1 MRICLVTPY
10 DLSRHGGVNKH
21 VLGLAS
27 ALRRMGDEVEV
38 IGPASDELTKP
49 GPSPAARVTGFG
61 GVVSIDGNGS
71 ENRLGI
77 WTSPFQIWSYFRRHS
92 FDVIHVHEPLLP
104 LLPYYALWSADA
116 RVRFATFHCYP
127 EHESRRSRWAR
138 QLMAPYLRAYN
149 RGIAV
154 SEPAA
159 RYARVAWSRPLTI
172 VPNGVDVAF
181 FRPSKTDVSPRVGG
195 PTRLLF
201 VGQYTDARKGFG
213 DLLAAYGALRSR
225 GVDVVLDVVGNG
237 DPRAPAPPA
246 QNGVVFRGRVSELSL
261 RAQLSK
267 CDVFVAPSVG
277 SESFGIVLLE
287 AMASGR
293 AIVCSDIDGY
303 RRVASPAGALF
314 VRAGHVPDLVEALSA
329 LCADPA
335 RRDSMGRNNIAA
347 AQSYDWRLVAR
358 EVRDQYQSAIGVDG
372 AAAENRRFPLD
383 GFQRPEGFGF
393 ARRRL

>member
-1 MRICLVTPY
+1 MTLRKQLRHVGVQREACRQPGCEGSGGEPHGEDSVRPPIGEGNVPRGQPRGVAITRIQRTHDDGPRRAKYGALGGVCNRSAAAHSWSRAVDDGDGRARFSAMRICLVTPY

-61 GVVSIDGNGS
+61 GGVSIDGNGS

-116 RVRFATFHCYP
+116 RVRFATFHCYT

-154 SEPAA
+154 
-159 RYARVAWSRPLTI
+159 
-172 VPNGVDVAF
+172 
-181 FRPSKTDVSPRVGG
+181 
-195 PTRLLF
+195 
-201 VGQYTDARKGFG
+201 
-213 DLLAAYGALRSR
+213 
-225 GVDVVLDVVGNG
+225 
-237 DPRAPAPPA
+237 
-246 QNGVVFRGRVSELSL
+246 
-261 RAQLSK
+261 
-267 CDVFVAPSVG
+267 
-277 SESFGIVLLE
+277 
-287 AMASGR
+287 
-293 AIVCSDIDGY
+293 
-303 RRVASPAGALF
+303 
-314 VRAGHVPDLVEALSA
+314 
-329 LCADPA
+329 
-335 RRDSMGRNNIAA
+335 
-347 AQSYDWRLVAR
+347 
-358 EVRDQYQSAIGVDG
+358 
-372 AAAENRRFPLD
+372 
-383 GFQRPEGFGF
+383 
-393 ARRRL
+393 